1 MQFAKL
7 RLSGFKSFVDPTD
20 IPIEPGV
27 TGVVGPNGCGKSN
40 LVEALRWVM
49 GESSAKRIRGNEMDD
64 VIFGGTSDRPSR
76 NFAEVTL
83 WLDNTGRRAPAP
95 YGDADEL
102 EISRRIER
110 EGGSDYRINGKHV
123 RARDVH
129 LLLQDNRSGPNSAA
143 LVSQGRVGSLI
154 GAKPAERRMLLE
166 EAAGIIGLHS
176 RRHEAEQRLR
186 GAEDNLARLDDIIAA
201 MDGQLS
207 NLKRQVRQATR
218 YRNLSQGIR
227 DTEATLLHIRWRSAQ
242 ERTDTANAALK
253 ARQDD
258 VSGHV
263 RVVAQA
269 SAVQADAASRLP
281 QARRDEAEAAAGLQ
295 RLLLAREAI
304 DAEASR
310 IEDARTA
317 AQNHL
322 AQINLDLQREEGL
335 EADAKESLKRLA
347 DERRGLVA
355 DQQTE
360 AASLTEA
367 EERLAQAQADAERR
381 EADLT
386 ALTEAVATAEADR
399 RTQSRRIEEL
409 SKAVAGAERH
419 AGDLQTRLARV
430 RDEIASAPNLLGID
444 HDVEAA
450 ELTLERLR
458 GQADE
463 AEESRQKTESALARL
478 ADAAQAASGA
488 LTTLRAEAAGLRSAL
503 TTADDSGQFAPVI
516 DAIAVAPGYEAA
528 LGAALGEDINAPT
541 DVAAPAHWRP
551 YAGPPPEP
559 SLPQGAE
566 PLATHVEAPS
576 ALLRRLSHI
585 GVVADSAAGD
595 RLAAALAPGQQLVT
609 QSGDH
614 WRWDGFC
621 TTEGA
626 PSSGAVRLQQRN
638 RLDELTRQIESA
650 ETVAERCAAER
661 QAAKAADEQ
670 ARASEKDARQ
680 RVQQAFAVL
689 DRARNDRAKA
699 AEAAAARQ
707 SRADSLEESLR
718 RAEMD
723 RTGARTILSDAQAAL
738 SRLPDSG
745 AKRQEL
751 ADLRADVAE
760 RRAALASLRHAVDGL
775 KREAEQRRR
784 RLDTVAADE
793 RSWGDRIEKSQ
804 ERLVD
809 LAERAAVGRE
819 SLDKLAEQPGAL
831 AARRDAL
838 LDRISDGEAERRR
851 AGDVLAEAETSQAEA
866 DARLREAERDAS
878 TAREA
883 LVRAEAEVDA
893 AASASDGLRDRIAER
908 LDRRPDALTE
918 LAPIDEAE
926 TMDPSALETRLE
938 KLIRDR
944 QAMGPVN
951 LRAEAEASELDEQI
965 AGMNRERDDL
975 VAAIGR
981 LRQGIANLNRE
992 ARERLI
998 TSFDTVDRHFRELFC
1013 QLFDG
1018 GQAHLQLTDPDDPL
1032 HAGLDI
1038 FASPPGKRLQHLSLL
1053 SGGEQALTAIALL
1066 FAVFLTNPAPVCVLD
1081 EVDAPLDDANVD
1093 RFCGLLTTLADSGA
1107 TRFLVI
1113 THHRVTMARV
1123 DRLFG
1128 VTMPERGVSQL
1139 VSVSLESAESFASSA
1154 QAEDHAGSGARR
1166 SVP

>member
-49 GESSAKRIRGNEMDD
+49 GESSAKRIRGSEMDD

-83 WLDNTGRRAPAP
+83 WLDNTGRRAPPP
-95 YGDADEL
+95 YSDTDEL

-129 LLLQDNRSGPNSAA
+129 LLLQDNQSGPNSAA

-201 MDGQLS
+201 MEGQLS

-227 DTEATLLHIRWRSAQ
+227 TTEATLLHLRWRSAQ
-242 ERTDTANAALK
+242 ERMGTARTALET
-253 ARQDD
+253 RQDD
-258 VSGHV
+258 VTGRV

-269 SAVQADAASRLP
+269 SAVQVEAASRLP
-281 QARRDEAEAAAGLQ
+281 QARRNEADAAAGLQ
-295 RLLLAREAI
+295 RLLLEREAI
-304 DAEASR
+304 DAEAAR
-310 IEDARTA
+310 IEESKAS
-317 AQNHL
+317 AQDHL
-322 AQINLDLQREEGL
+322 AQINLDQQREEGL
-335 EADAKESLKRLA
+335 EADAKQSLTRLA
-347 DERRGLVA
+347 DERRDLLA

-360 AASLTEA
+360 ASSLREA
-367 EERLAQAQADAERR
+367 EERLARAQADAEDR

-386 ALTEAVATAEADR
+386 AMTEAVATAEADR
-399 RTQSRRIEEL
+399 RTQTRRVEEL

-419 AGDLQTRLARV
+419 TGELQARLAKI
-430 RDEIASAPNLLGID
+430 RDEIASAPDLLGID
-444 HDVEAA
+444 HDVETA
-450 ELTLERLR
+450 ESNLATLR
-458 GQADE
+458 GQAEE
-463 AEESRQKTESALARL
+463 AEKSRQESESALARL
-478 ADAAQAASGA
+478 ADAAHAANGT
-488 LTTLRAEAAGLRSAL
+488 LTTLRAEAAGLRSVLA
-503 TTADDSGQFAPVI
+503 TGDNGGHHPPAI
-516 DAIAVAPGYEAA
+516 DAITVAPGYEAA
-528 LGAALGEDINAPT
+528 LGAALGDDINAPT
-541 DVAAPAHWRP
+541 DEAAPTHWRT
-551 YAGPPPEP
+551 YDGPAPEP
-559 SLPQGAE
+559 SLPDGAE
-566 PLATHVEAPS
+566 PLAAHVEAPQ
-576 ALLRRLSHI
+576 ALHRRLSHI
-585 GVVADSAAGD
+585 GIVPDITAGD
-595 RLAAALAPGQQLVT
+595 QLAAVLAPGQQLVT
-609 QSGDH
+609 RSGGH

-621 TTEGA
+621 ATEGA
-626 PSSGAVRLQQRN
+626 PMPGAVRLQQRN
-638 RLDELTRQIESA
+638 RLDELTRQIDSA
-650 ETVAERCAAER
+650 QSVAERCDAER
-661 QAAKAADEQ
+661 QSARAADEK
-670 ARASEKDARQ
+670 ARADEKDARQ
-680 RVQQAFAVL
+680 RVQQAFAAL
-689 DRARNDRAKA
+689 DRARTNRAKA

-707 SRADSLEESLR
+707 SRVDGLEDSLR
-718 RAEMD
+718 RAEMEKAEV
-723 RTGARTILSDAQAAL
+723 RAVLSDAREAL
-738 SRLPDSG
+738 SKLPDSG
-745 AKRQEL
+745 TKRQEL
-751 ADLRADVAE
+751 ADLRANVAE
-760 RRAALASLRHAVDGL
+760 RRAELASLRHAVDAL
-775 KREAEQRRR
+775 KREAEQRNR
-784 RLDTVAADE
+784 RLEAISADE
-793 RSWGDRIEKSQ
+793 RSWGERIKTSQ
-804 ERLVD
+804 RRLID
-809 LAERAAVGRE
+809 LAERARTGRDALE
-819 SLDKLAEQPGAL
+819 KLAEQPGAL

-838 LDRISDGEAERRR
+838 LDRISDAESERRM
-851 AGDVLAEAETSQAEA
+851 AGDALALAEAAQAEA
-866 DARLREAERDAS
+866 DTRLREAEREAS
-878 TAREA
+878 AAREA

-893 AASASDGLRDRIAER
+893 AASASDGIRDRIGER
-908 LDRRPDALTE
+908 LDCRPDALAE
-918 LAPIDEAE
+918 LAPLDGLDAP
-926 TMDPSALETRLE
+926 DPSDLEARLE
-938 KLIRDR
+938 KLVRDR

-951 LRAEAEASELDEQI
+951 LRAEAEASELEQQI

-998 TSFDTVDRHFRELFC
+998 TSFDTVDRHFRELFS

-1018 GQAHLQLTDPDDPL
+1018 GEANLRLTDPDDPL
-1032 HAGLDI
+1032 NAGLDI

-1154 QAEDHAGSGARR
+1154 PR
-1166 SVP
+1166 